1 MILLLDIHSF
11 ADTSNIFLLK
21 LEMSVAKLAGYIRRQ
36 ESTKSI
42 ILAKKISLNTG
53 KSHKVM
59 FYLLQES

>member
-36 ESTKSI
+36 GSTKSI
-42 ILAKKISLNTG
+42 ILAKKISLNTE